1 MVRKKTL
8 WTEKRFGGV
17 NWLEYEI
24 CGWKS
29 EEDLNYGKP
38 EESFSKSSSHLQR
51 ELKGVVMGLRNQ
63 LGSCC
68 VQECS
73 NCL

>member
-1 MVRKKTL
+1 M
-8 WTEKRFGGV
+8 

-38 EESFSKSSSHLQR
+38 EESFSKVQQLPPER
-51 ELKGVVMGLRNQ
+51 IEGCGDGAEKPARKLLRSGMQ
-63 LGSCC
+63 
-68 VQECS
+68 
-73 NCL
+73 